1 MNSASRLRLGAFLAL
16 VGGLGVGVAVL
27 WTMRRP
33 AEPPA
38 EPSHVAPTPRAPDA
52 AREAAV
58 SPAPESTGAVR
69 WLAAGGGDAPESNQV
84 SIEQDLG
91 LVSSTLGPGG
101 VLLYASGPGS
111 RAVQVLARERP
122 AGGLV
127 AELAD
132 LFAPRAG
139 RDARYRET
147 VLHPS
152 GPATR
157 EAFLEALADA
167 TAQPG
172 PPLLVYLAGHGVPRE
187 TPADNALMMWG
198 RGELTPAGLA
208 DALDARPARE
218 TRVVITSCF
227 SGGFG
232 ALAFRGADE
241 TGAPAAGR
249 CGFFATTD
257 DREAAGCDPDPD
269 RRGQDGYGLHFL
281 HALRGQAADTSPLVP
296 AQVDFDGDGQVSL
309 LEAHSRV
316 RIVSRAV
323 DVPTTTSE
331 RWLRRAAP
339 AGGPQEAVSLPE
351 EDAVIAALTRD
362 LVLPPELARAQAQ
375 VAELDRALERWRPR
389 PPRPPR
395 RSSAGSTRSRR
406 RSWGAGPCSTTRGT
420 PTSRPRWPPRA
431 PTSRWRCVPTRATGP
446 TWRPRMT
453 WTSSPRTSAA
463 SRSSR
468 PRSCGWP
475 GPWRIGS
482 WRPGCE
488 PRAARRGAST
498 SGYWSVSAPCRT
510 CPPLADRTA
519 RHKTRPPRGD
529 DWRAAAVAAGTWPE

>member
-1 MNSASRLRLGAFLAL
+1 MNPASRLRLGAFLAL

-33 AEPPA
+33 AEPPP

-122 AGGLV
+122 AGGLI

-172 PPLLVYLAGHGVPRE
+172 PPLLVYLAGHGVPGE

-375 VAELDRALERWRPR
+375 VAELDRALEALEAQATEAAEEEQ
-389 PPRPPR
+389 R
-395 RSSAGSTRSRR
+395 RFDEVAAALLG
-406 RSWGAGPCSTTRGT
+406 
-420 PTSRPRWPPRA
+420 RWPVLDDPWHPDFAATVAAEGSDIEVALRTDPRYRAYLEAADDLDQLAEDKRRVEVKQA
-431 PTSRWRCVPTRATGP
+431 PFLRLARALEN
-446 TWRPRMT
+446 R
-453 WTSSPRTSAA
+453 
-463 SRSSR
+463 
-468 PRSCGWP
+468 
-475 GPWRIGS
+475 
-482 WRPGCE
+482 E
-488 PRAARRGAST
+488 LAARLRAQGGEAWRVYQRLLECERTVPDLPAPRGSN
-498 SGYWSVSAPCRT
+498 SAP
-510 CPPLADRTA
+510 
-519 RHKTRPPRGD
+519 
-529 DWRAAAVAAGTWPE
+529 